1 MVTVGRLFIVDTTG
15 TVVTCVGDGDGIV
28 AGVDE
33 DVIDDV
39 AGDGGGDIDGDIDGD
54 VAGIVGDI
62 TFDGFAWMGP
72 ELTWCDEEDVFCV
85 FKLSLII
92 DLTPGLYTLKDVFQV
107 CSVIL

>member
-39 AGDGGGDIDGDIDGD
+39 AGDGDGDIDGD

-62 TFDGFAWMGP
+62 TFDGFA
-72 ELTWCDEEDVFCV
+72 
-85 FKLSLII
+85 
-92 DLTPGLYTLKDVFQV
+92 
-107 CSVIL
+107 